1 MEIKYGA
8 VVIDRNGNVV
18 GSVDRLMRNAWS
30 GETTKFMVLR
40 KTEESDL
47 FLTPDDVIGATDT
60 EVRLAIAVDSASP
73 R

>member
-8 VVIDRNGNVV
+8 VVIDSNGKIV
-18 GSVDRLMRNAWS
+18 GSVDRVMRNAWS
-30 GETTKFMVLR
+30 GETTKFLVLR

-47 FLTPDDVIGATDT
+47 FLTPDDVIEATDA

-73 R
+73 